1 MTPQIAFTLTIL
13 LVSLAVMA
21 VQRLRPELTALLVT
35 LALIIAG
42 VLSPTEAFSAFGQP
56 VIIIV
61 PTIFIIGRA
70 LNDTGVAAIVARQL
84 LRVGNKSRAMLVLS
98 IMLTAGLL
106 SAVLSSLLV
115 IAALL
120 PAVVRIAKR
129 AKLAP
134 SQLLMPLAAAATMG
148 SLLTLIGAVSN
159 LVASDALIVSGG
171 QALGFFSLTPYGVA
185 SLGLVIVW
193 YLLTGKRLLRRLMP
207 AETSKPSLEE
217 VERSYKMTGQL
228 HRLRVRSASDLIGYP
243 LGSSD
248 LSETYHLNVIAVQS
262 ADGKA
267 RPARPDSF
275 LEQDDLLIV
284 DGPRGN
290 IFQAAA
296 RHALEAK
303 GRVSLDEFNLLEDE
317 ELRLAEVMVPFRS
330 RLVGKTL
337 AEARFREL
345 YGLNVLAVHRQNRPI
360 RQDLPHLRLNPGDTL
375 LLQGPVSCIKRV
387 GNDLNLIQVTD
398 LGPESG
404 DLVTRKAGL
413 TAAILGVMLLLV
425 VSGTLSLAT
434 ASLAA
439 TLALILSGCI
449 TLDRAYQSIDW
460 RTVIVIGGMFPLAM
474 ALEKTGAAQLIAQWM
489 IGLTPSIGSSGAL
502 LLLYFFTALVTQVVS
517 NSVTAALIVPIAVSL
532 ATAQNMSPQPF
543 VIAVAIAATASYL
556 TPITNADNLLI
567 RRAGQYTM
575 RDYLINGLPIFILQ
589 TVMVMMILPV

>member
-35 LALIIAG
+35 LARSIAG

-84 LRVGNKSRAMLVLS
+84 LRVGNKSRAMLMLS

-148 SLLTLIGAVSN
+148 SLLTLIGTVSN

-489 IGLTPSIGSSGAL
+489 IGLTPSIGSSGTL

>member
-13 LVSLAVMA
+13 MVSLAVMA

>member
-1 MTPQIAFTLTIL
+1 
-13 LVSLAVMA
+13 MA

-42 VLSPTEAFSAFGQP
+42 ILSPTEAFSAFGQP

-61 PTIFIIGRA
+61 PTIFIIGKA

-84 LRVGNKSRAMLVLS
+84 LRVGNKSRATLMLS

-134 SQLLMPLAAAATMG
+134 SQLLLPLAAAATMG
-148 SLLTLIGAVSN
+148 SLLTLIGTVSN

-171 QALGFFSLTPYGVA
+171 QALGFFSLTLYGVA
-185 SLGLVIVW
+185 SLGLVIAW

-207 AETSKPSLEE
+207 AEAPKPSLEE
-217 VERSYKMTGQL
+217 VERSYRMTGQL
-228 HRLRVRSASDLIGYP
+228 YRLRVRSASDLIGYP
-243 LGSSD
+243 LGNSD
-248 LSETYHLNVIAVQS
+248 LSEAYHLNVIAVQS
-262 ADGKA
+262 EDGKT

-303 GRVSLDEFNLLEDE
+303 SRVSLDEFNLLEDE

-337 AEARFREL
+337 AQTRFREQ

-360 RQDLPHLRLNPGDTL
+360 RQNLPHLRLNPGDTL
-375 LLQGPVSCIKRV
+375 LLQGPATCIKRV

-398 LGPESG
+398 LGPETG
-404 DLVTRKAGL
+404 DLVTRKASL
-413 TAAILGVMLLLV
+413 TAAILGIMLLLV
-425 VSGTLSLAT
+425 VSGALSLAT

-460 RTVIVIGGMFPLAM
+460 RTIIVIGGMFPLAI

-489 IGLTPSIGSSGAL
+489 IGLAPSIGSTGTL
-502 LLLYFFTALVTQVVS
+502 LLLYFFSALVTQVVS
-517 NSVTAALIVPIAVSL
+517 K
-532 ATAQNMSPQPF
+532 SPQPF

-589 TVMVMMILPV
+589 TAVVMVILPV

>member
-84 LRVGNKSRAMLVLS
+84 LRVGNKSRAMLMLS

>member
-1 MTPQIAFTLTIL
+1 MTPQIAFTLIVL
-13 LVSLAVMA
+13 MVSLAVMA

-42 VLSPTEAFSAFGQP
+42 ILSPTEAFSAFGQP

-84 LRVGNKSRAMLVLS
+84 LRVGNKSRVTLMLS

-134 SQLLMPLAAAATMG
+134 SQLLLPLAAAATMG
-148 SLLTLIGAVSN
+148 SLLTLIGTVSN
-159 LVASDALIVSGG
+159 LVASDVLIVSGG
-171 QALGFFSLTPYGVA
+171 QSLGFFSLTPYGLA
-185 SLGLVIVW
+185 SLGLVIAW
-193 YLLTGKRLLRRLMP
+193 YLLTGKHLLRRLMP
-207 AETSKPSLEE
+207 AETPKPSLGE
-217 VERSYKMTGQL
+217 VERSYQMTGQL
-228 HRLRVRSASDLIGYP
+228 YRLRVRSASDLIGYP
-243 LGSSD
+243 LGNSD
-248 LSETYHLNVIAVQS
+248 LSETYHLNVIAIQS
-262 ADGKA
+262 EDGKA
-267 RPARPDSF
+267 RPARPNSF

-296 RHALEAK
+296 RHALETK

-337 AEARFREL
+337 SQTRFREQ
-345 YGLNVLAVHRQNRPI
+345 YGLNILAVHRQNRPI
-360 RQDLPHLRLNPGDTL
+360 RQDLPHLRLNAGDTL
-375 LLQGPVSCIKRV
+375 LLQGPASCIKRV

-398 LGPESG
+398 LGPETG

-413 TAAILGVMLLLV
+413 TAAILGIMLLLV
-425 VSGTLSLAT
+425 VSGVLSLAT

-439 TLALILSGCI
+439 TLALILGGCI

-489 IGLTPSIGSSGAL
+489 IGLTPSIGSSGTL

-532 ATAQNMSPQPF
+532 ATAQNMPPQPF

-575 RDYLINGLPIFILQ
+575 QDYLINGLPIFILQ
-589 TVMVMMILPV
+589 TAMVMVILPV

>member
-1 MTPQIAFTLTIL
+1 MTPQIAFTLTVL

-84 LRVGNKSRAMLVLS
+84 LRVGNKSRAMLMLS

-148 SLLTLIGAVSN
+148 SLLTLIGTVSN

-489 IGLTPSIGSSGAL
+489 IGLTPSIGSSGTL

>member
-1 MTPQIAFTLTIL
+1 MTPQIAFTLIVL
-13 LVSLAVMA
+13 MVSLVVMA

-42 VLSPTEAFSAFGQP
+42 ILSPTEAFSAFGQP

-84 LRVGNKSRAMLVLS
+84 LRVGNKSRVTLMLS

-134 SQLLMPLAAAATMG
+134 SQLLLPLAAAATMG
-148 SLLTLIGAVSN
+148 SLLTLIGTVSN
-159 LVASDALIVSGG
+159 LVASDVLIVSGG

-185 SLGLVIVW
+185 SLGLVIAW
-193 YLLTGKRLLRRLMP
+193 YLLTGKHLLRRLMP
-207 AETSKPSLEE
+207 AETPRPSLGE
-217 VERSYKMTGQL
+217 VERSYRMTGQL
-228 HRLRVRSASDLIGYP
+228 YRLRIRSASDLIGYP
-243 LGSSD
+243 LGNSD

-330 RLVGKTL
+330 RLVDKTL
-337 AEARFREL
+337 AQTRFREQ

-375 LLQGPVSCIKRV
+375 LLQGPATYIKRV

-398 LGPESG
+398 LGPETG

-413 TAAILGVMLLLV
+413 TAAILGIMLLLV
-425 VSGTLSLAT
+425 VSGVLSLAT

-489 IGLTPSIGSSGAL
+489 VGLTPSIGSSGTL

-589 TVMVMMILPV
+589 TAMVMVILPV